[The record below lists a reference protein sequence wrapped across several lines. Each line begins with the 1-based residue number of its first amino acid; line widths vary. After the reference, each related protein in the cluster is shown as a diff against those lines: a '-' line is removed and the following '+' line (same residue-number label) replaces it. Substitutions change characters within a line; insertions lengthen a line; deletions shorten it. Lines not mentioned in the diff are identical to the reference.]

1 MTGGYAIM
9 TFRLKGHCGQTCK
22 TNYDIYGNISNK
34 KMSGGGNQKQY
45 IANEFGKRNYLL
57 RSIKQ
62 RNPRN
67 IINKNPF
74 SFVYRC
80 NNN

>member
-45 IANEFGKRNYLL
+45 IANGFGKRNYLL
-57 RSIKQ
+57 RSIKL

-67 IINKNPF
+67 IINKNAF

>member
-1 MTGGYAIM
+1 M
-9 TFRLKGHCGQTCK
+9 TFRLRGYGSQSSK
-22 TNYDIYGNISNK
+22 TNTDIYGKTTNK

-57 RSIKQ
+57 RSIKL

-74 SFVYRC
+74 SFVYHC